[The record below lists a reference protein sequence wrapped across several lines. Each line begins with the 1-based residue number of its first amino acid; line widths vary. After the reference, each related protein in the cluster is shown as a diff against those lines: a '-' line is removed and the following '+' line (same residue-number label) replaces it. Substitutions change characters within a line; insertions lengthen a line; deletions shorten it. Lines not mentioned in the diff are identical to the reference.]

1 MYIYCHHH
9 QIVGTATSSTG
20 APFRMEYIIFIYVR
34 LEQGAL
40 KIFKVEELVDSWY
53 VREYFDGEH
62 MRRKTVGTRKKGA
75 GAKL

>member
-1 MYIYCHHH
+1 
-9 QIVGTATSSTG
+9 
-20 APFRMEYIIFIYVR
+20 MEYIIFIYVR

-53 VREYFDGEH
+53 VREYFGGEH
-62 MRRKTVGTRKKGA
+62 KRRNTIGTRKKGT

>member
-1 MYIYCHHH
+1 
-9 QIVGTATSSTG
+9 
-20 APFRMEYIIFIYVR
+20 MEYIVFIYIR

-53 VREYFDGEH
+53 VREYFEGEH
-62 MRRKTVGTRKKGA
+62 IRRKTVGMRKKGM